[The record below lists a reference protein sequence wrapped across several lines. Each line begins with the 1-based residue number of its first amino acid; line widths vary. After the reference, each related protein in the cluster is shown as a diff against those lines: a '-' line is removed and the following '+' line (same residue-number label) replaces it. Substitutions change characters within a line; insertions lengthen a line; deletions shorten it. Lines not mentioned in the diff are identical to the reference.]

1 MAQHPALSG
10 HSHETLIEGSGG
22 AGHAGYGAYAI
33 GFALSVIL
41 TVAAFY
47 PVMVPGTLPSGWL
60 VPTIVG
66 FAVVQIMVH
75 LVCFLH
81 MSAASE
87 QRWNV
92 VALGFAILV
101 VGILITGSLWIMQ
114 NISDNMMTPDV
125 PALVPNSDQPA
136 PAPMKGM

>member
-1 MAQHPALSG
+1 MAQHPALHG
-10 HSHETLIEGSGG
+10 HSHQTHLEGSGG

-33 GFALSVIL
+33 GFALSVVL
-41 TVAAFY
+41 TAAAFY
-47 PVMVPGTLPSGWL
+47 PVMVPGTLPAGWL
-60 VPTIVG
+60 VPTIASL
-66 FAVVQIMVH
+66 AVVQVIVH

-101 VGILITGSLWIMQ
+101 VGILIVGSLWIMQ
-114 NISDNMMTPDV
+114 NISDNMMTPEV
-125 PALVPNSDQPA
+125 PALSPNSDQPP
-136 PAPMKGM
+136 PAMKGM

>member
-1 MAQHPALSG
+1 MAQHPALHG
-10 HSHETLIEGSGG
+10 HSHETEIEAAGG
-22 AGHAGYGAYAI
+22 AGHAGYGAYGI
-33 GFALSVIL
+33 GFALSVVL

-47 PVMVPGTLPSGWL
+47 PVMVPGTLPPGWI
-60 VPTIVG
+60 VPTIASL
-66 FAVVQIMVH
+66 AVVQIIVH

-101 VGILITGSLWIMQ
+101 VGILIIGSLWIMQ
-114 NISDNMMTPDV
+114 NISDNMMTPEV
-125 PALVPNSDQPA
+125 PALSPDSDQPP
-136 PAPMKGM
+136 PATKGM